1 MRRPSRVSASLGD
14 PFPHAFLARGAED
27 APGEALERARERV
40 LAWIV
45 PRHVHGLNNLLMSAG
60 FGGEAP
66 RGAAA
71 AQAALERMAQRL
83 AALSRF
89 ARARPSGERALDELA
104 GELLL
109 LLERLAA
116 DCRVRLEVL
125 ACADGS
131 APDFP
136 LGDLALLVAREV
148 ALLSRV
154 PEPDRRALRL
164 RVEGRGGGVLV
175 VLTAAPAARE
185 AAWDARVQDALAARL
200 AGVGARLRGRTRA
213 GARSW
218 RLHVRGRVER
228 ARPRRPPPARVL
240 LVADEDTGGLVAE
253 VLREEFRVRH
263 ATAPPAALEALAREP
278 FELVL
283 LEPAAA
289 EPALLERVQAEGG
302 GGRRRVLALL
312 GAGPRA
318 GLPGYEGPMVGE
330 PLLSFVR
337 ACLAR
342 RP

>member
-1 MRRPSRVSASLGD
+1 MSASLGD
-14 PFPHAFLARGAED
+14 PFPHAFLARGVED

-125 ACADGS
+125 ACAEGS

-136 LGDLALLVAREV
+136 LCELVLLAAREV
-148 ALLSRV
+148 ALLSRGV
-154 PEPDRRALRL
+154 PEPDGRALRL
-164 RVEGRGGGVLV
+164 RVDGRAGGVLV
-175 VLTAAPAARE
+175 SLTAAPAARE
-185 AAWDARVQDALAARL
+185 ASCDARVQEALAARL
-200 AGVGARLRGRTRA
+200 AAGGARLHGRTRA
-213 GARSW
+213 GARCW

-228 ARPRRPPPARVL
+228 ARPRPPPTARVL
-240 LVADEDTGGLVAE
+240 LVADEDTGELVAE

-283 LEPAAA
+283 LDAAAA

-312 GAGPRA
+312 GAGPRP

-342 RP
+342 RRP